1 MKRPVPMRTKL
12 AAKRI
17 GDNLS
22 SWRKMHRITSEQLAE
37 KAAVSRGTIS
47 RIENGDPTVSFAT
60 FLNVCRS
67 VGIIDR
73 VVEATDPYETE
84 LGRVRADQ
92 DLPQRVRGQK

>member
-1 MKRPVPMRTKL
+1 MKRPIPMRTTL
-12 AAKRI
+12 AARRI
-17 GDNLS
+17 GENLS
-22 SWRKMHRITSEQLAE
+22 SWRKMYHITSEQLAE
-37 KAAVSRGTIS
+37 KAAVSRSTIS

-92 DLPQRVRGQK
+92 ELPRRVRGQK